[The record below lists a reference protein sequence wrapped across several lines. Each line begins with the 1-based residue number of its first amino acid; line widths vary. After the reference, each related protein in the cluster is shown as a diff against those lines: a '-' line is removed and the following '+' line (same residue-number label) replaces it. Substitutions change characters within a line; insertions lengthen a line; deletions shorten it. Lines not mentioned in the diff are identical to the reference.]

1 MGLHQQTQGC
11 LSYQHY
17 SWLGSQGKSLAVYVE
32 TLVTIRH
39 HDFLDYFSYAILTLN
54 PDLYRKFDRMD
65 DWFIC

>member
-54 PDLYRKFDRMD
+54 PDL
-65 DWFIC
+65 